1 MGRCLVL
8 ACGALAQEVLAV
20 KAALGLSDAEMTVQ
34 CLPAELHNRPAAIA
48 PRVADVLAARRG
60 DFDRVLVAYG
70 ECGTGGA
77 LDAVLAHYDATRLPH
92 AHCYA
97 LFAGAERFEAII
109 AEDIGSFFVTDFLA
123 RHFDRLVWQGLGL
136 DRHPHLLP
144 VYFGH
149 YRRLV
154 HLAQSDDA
162 DLRARAE
169 AAAQKLGL
177 AFVHLPVGH
186 GDLTAALATVT
197 EDDRV

>member
-8 ACGALAQEVLAV
+8 ACGALAHEVMAV
-20 KAALGLSDAEMTVQ
+20 KAALRLSDADMTLQ
-34 CLPAELHNRPAAIA
+34 CLPAQLHNRPAAIA
-48 PRVADVLAARRG
+48 PRVAEILAQRRG
-60 DFDRVLVAYG
+60 AFDRVLVAYG

-77 LDAVLAHYDATRLPH
+77 LDAVLAEYDATRLPH

-97 LFAGAERFEAII
+97 LFAGAERFERII
-109 AEDIGSFFVTDFLA
+109 EEELGSFFVTDFLA

-136 DRHPHLLP
+136 DRHPDLLP

-154 HLAQSDDA
+154 HLAQTDDA

-177 AFVHLPVGH
+177 EFVPLATGY
-186 GDLTAALATVT
+186 GDLTAALDTLT
-197 EDDRV
+197 EGPRV